1 MSARAAEFVQAWIAQ
16 NVHPEA
22 FISADGDDNRP
33 AKCAASC
40 MREAEAA
47 GISRGEID
55 EEFDNLEDVM
65 AQAVNAAAE
74 GEVDRLASKDV

>member
-16 NVHPEA
+16 NVHPDADIDE
-22 FISADGDDNRP
+22 DGDDRP
-33 AKCAASC
+33 AEYAAAC
-40 MREAEAA
+40 MRDAEAA

-65 AQAVNAAAE
+65 TQAINAAAE
-74 GEVDRLASKDV
+74 GEVNRLASKEI